1 MALKTPPAKR
11 TTQKGAVSRRSAATK
26 RKTGTVSAALQPPVR
41 APRAV
46 GNYERLAYERHE
58 RDLALAAQPGGHP
71 KGFWYDLEAGNR
83 AVQFVENFCRHHKG
97 VWAGSLF
104 VLEPFQL
111 FIVRA
116 IFGWKRADGKRRFR
130 KAYIEIARKNGKTAL
145 VAAIAAYLLIAD
157 GEMGAEV
164 YATATK
170 EEQAKLAWLD
180 TSKMVKQSP
189 ELSRHITIMQKSMLV
204 ERTDSFFKFLGGD
217 SKTLDGLNP
226 HGVIADELHA
236 HKTRGMV
243 DIMETAMGAR
253 SQPLM
258 FEITTAGTYD
268 PESIGWMEHEHAQKV
283 LECVLD
289 DDETF
294 AIIFAADDDDDWED
308 PRTWEKA
315 NPNIDVSI
323 YRDYL
328 AKQCASAKNKPSF
341 LNTFL
346 RLHLNIWTAQVH
358 RWIPVKAWNDA
369 PARVEPLEHFK
380 GRTIYVAVDLSQKI
394 DISALCIDIP
404 DADTHHLFWK
414 FYVPEELVRQRAIE
428 HKKPA
433 YEEWVR
439 DGFLTTTPG
448 NSIDHNFIIADIL
461 KLRGDFLIRQF
472 AYDPWSA
479 HEMMTQLETAHG
491 FSKDP
496 EAKKEQLVEVRQGF
510 RSLSEPSKTLETLVM
525 NRKLTHGDN
534 PVARW
539 MVDNAVV
546 RHDANGN
553 IAPDKR
559 SAAGKIDGVVA
570 AIMAIARV
578 LLTPPTKAS
587 IYETRG
593 VRSF

>member
-1 MALKTPPAKR
+1 MP
-11 TTQKGAVSRRSAATK
+11 S
-26 RKTGTVSAALQPPVR
+26 
-41 APRAV
+41 RAV
-46 GNYERLAYERHE
+46 GKYEQLAYDRHAQ
-58 RDLALAAQPGGHP
+58 DLALAAQPGGHP
-71 KGFWYDLEAGNR
+71 KGFYYDPAAAER
-83 AVQFVENFCRHHKG
+83 AILFIENYCRHHKG

-104 VLEPFQL
+104 VLSPFQI
-111 FIVRA
+111 FIVSA

-157 GEMGAEV
+157 GEAGAEV

-189 ELSRHITIMQKSMLV
+189 ELSAHITIMQKSMVV

-268 PESIGWMEHEHAQKV
+268 PESIGWLEHEHAQRV
-283 LECVLD
+283 LECVLE

-294 AIIFAADDDDDWED
+294 AIIFAADDGDDWELQS
-308 PRTWEKA
+308 TWEKA
-315 NPNIDVSI
+315 NPNIEVSI

-328 AKQCASAKNKPSF
+328 AKQCANAKNKPSF

-369 PARVEPLEHFK
+369 PHRAEELDHFN
-380 GRTIYVAVDLSQKI
+380 GRTIYVAVDLSTK
-394 DISALCIDIP
+394 DDMSALCIDIP
-404 DADTHHLFWK
+404 DGDMHHMFWK
-414 FYVPEELVRQRAIE
+414 FYCPEDVVQQRAAE
-428 HKKPA
+428 HKNKPD
-433 YEEWVR
+433 YLVWVQQ
-439 DGFLTTTPG
+439 GWLTTTPG
-448 NSIDHNFIIADIL
+448 ARIDHDFIIKDL
-461 KLRGDFLIRQF
+461 VDLRTKFQIRQF

-479 HEMMTQLETAHG
+479 HQMVTQLETIHG
-491 FSKDP
+491 FSAKP
-496 EAKKEQLVEVRQGF
+496 EAKKEQLVEVRQGP
-510 RSLSEPSKTLETLVM
+510 RSMSEPAKALEALVATK
-525 NRKLTHGDN
+525 KLTHGDN
-534 PVARW
+534 PIARW

-559 SAAGKIDGVVA
+559 NAAGKIDGVVA

-587 IYETRG
+587 VYETRG
-593 VRSF
+593 VAVAG